1 MAVHMWNDHNG
12 VLLPTQ
18 QKAKKNWSQHQ
29 PFHTLPHTTQRSHY
43 IPFGRSVLLGAGLDT
58 TIAKEHLSKI
68 PRCILNFNC
77 LVQFIV
83 FVTYQEH

>member
-18 QKAKKNWSQHQ
+18 QKAKKSGPNTNHST
-29 PFHTLPHTTQRSHY
+29 HTHTTQRSHY